1 MLEELFKNI
10 LDSDV
15 VKKVTKNLG
24 ENEIVNKVKEAV
36 AGNDYAKKLQEGL
49 SSGDLLDKI
58 KSGAQTAGREATKVS
73 LECYQ
78 VMTAETTPTV
88 DKVIIGAALAYQFM
102 PNLMNRD
109 NFGPILSLLDNAVTL
124 AIAYN
129 RVKAHVTPEIEEKVN
144 QQLVEW
150 FPGEKPEET
159 AAAEDTPLAQ
169 TDAEEPFEDVH

>member
-49 SSGDLLDKI
+49 SSGDLLNKI
-58 KSGAQTAGREATKVS
+58 KTGAQTAGREATKIS

-109 NFGPILSLLDNAVTL
+109 NFGPILSLLDNAPTK
-124 AIAYN
+124 
-129 RVKAHVTPEIEEKVN
+129 RTKRPHPK
-144 QQLVEW
+144 
-150 FPGEKPEET
+150 KPRWHKPMPKSLSKT
-159 AAAEDTPLAQ
+159 F
-169 TDAEEPFEDVH
+169 TDVYFY

>member
-49 SSGDLLDKI
+49 TSGALLDKI
-58 KSGAQTAGREATKVS
+58 KTGAQTAGREATKVS

-88 DKVIIGAALAYQFM
+88 DKGGQLHIRAIGKTSWVDSRYE
-102 PNLMNRD
+102 D
-109 NFGPILSLLDNAVTL
+109 EW
-124 AIAYN
+124 IASDDEVHRFLY
-129 RVKAHVTPEIEEKVN
+129 AHQYEMDTSE
-144 QQLVEW
+144 VE
-150 FPGEKPEET
+150 
-159 AAAEDTPLAQ
+159 
-169 TDAEEPFEDVH
+169 

>member
-15 VKKVTKNLG
+15 VKKVTKNLS
-24 ENEIVNKVKEAV
+24 ENEIVNKVKEAI
-36 AGNDYAKKLQEGL
+36 AGNDYSKKLQEGL
-49 SSGDLLDKI
+49 KSGSLLDKI
-58 KSGAQTAGREATKVS
+58 KAGAKTAGRETTKVS

-88 DKVIIGAALAYQFM
+88 DKVIIGAAIAYQFM

-129 RVKAHVTPEIEEKVN
+129 RVKAPSTTT
-144 QQLVEW
+144 L
-150 FPGEKPEET
+150 T
-159 AAAEDTPLAQ
+159 ASIPTAPTATLP
-169 TDAEEPFEDVH
+169 V

>member
-10 LDSDV
+10 LDSDI
-15 VKKVTKNLG
+15 VKKVSKNLS
-24 ENEIVNKVKEAV
+24 ENEIVNKVKEAI
-36 AGNDYAKKLQEGL
+36 AGNDYSKKLQEGL
-49 SSGDLLDKI
+49 KSGSLLDKI
-58 KSGAQTAGREATKVS
+58 KAGAKTAGRETTKIS

-144 QQLVEW
+144 QQLAEW
-150 FPGEKPEET
+150 FPDEKPEEPT
-159 AAAEDTPLAQ
+159 PDAPLAQ
-169 TDAEEPFEDVH
+169 TTTEEPFEDVH

>member
-1 MLEELFKNI
+1 MLSHKEELRSAGPHGLRQLPLNQ
-10 LDSDV
+10 
-15 VKKVTKNLG
+15 
-24 ENEIVNKVKEAV
+24 EIVNKVKEAV

-49 SSGDLLDKI
+49 TSGALLDKI
-58 KSGAQTAGREATKVS
+58 KTGAQTAGREATKVS

-159 AAAEDTPLAQ
+159 AAAEDAPLAQ

>member
-15 VKKVTKNLG
+15 VKKVTQNIG
-24 ENEIVNKVKEAV
+24 ENEIINKVKESIT
-36 AGNDYAKKLQEGL
+36 GNDYAQKLQEGL
-49 SSGDLLDKI
+49 KSGALLEKI

-129 RVKAHVTPEIEEKVN
+129 RVKTHVTPEIEEKVN
-144 QQLVEW
+144 LQLSEW
-150 FPGEKPEET
+150 FSDDKPEEP
-159 AAAEDTPLAQ
+159 AAEDAPLAQ
-169 TDAEEPFEDVH
+169 TDAEEPFDDVH